1 VACYPLSTEL
11 HYLHAV
17 LLLENDRHAEAAQ
30 AAQRLVFLDRSLA
43 IGHFLLGSVLR
54 HVGDFNG
61 ARRSFRNARDL
72 CARRPVDEAVP
83 LTDGEVA
90 GRLAEAAEVQLAG
103 LG

>member
-1 VACYPLSTEL
+1 
-11 HYLHAV
+11 
-17 LLLENDRHAEAAQ
+17 
-30 AAQRLVFLDRSLA
+30 
-43 IGHFLLGSVLR
+43 LR